1 MKLSIIIPVY
11 QVEAYVAD
19 CLRSVLETSADP
31 ASFELVVVNDGTKDR
46 SMELVRALTAGHGNV
61 SILEQ
66 ENRGLS
72 AARMAGLAAAK
83 GEYVWF
89 VDSDDYLAPDAVAT
103 VLGELSRE
111 TVDALVTPLL
121 WNYPDPAR
129 NYQDIYVREP
139 VSLDGKTFL
148 REGQYRVSASVRFII
163 RKEILDPKWS
173 FFPERHLHED
183 EYFDRVLLYRAGRLH
198 ILTTPLYHYR
208 QREQSI
214 MGGKDIRSSYDI
226 VRIYRLLMQFMEAEV
241 APEDRDWFRKRCV
254 EVLTLS
260 YCHAYPDFRTRSFR
274 RFLRENRRFI
284 VGEYRKC
291 IASRPARTIAA
302 DLFFLYCPALYV
314 RMADLRYIGF

>member
-19 CLRSVLETSADP
+19 CLRSVLDTSADP

-46 SMELVRALTAGHGNV
+46 SMELVRTLTTGYGNV
-61 SILEQ
+61 SIIEQ

-72 AARMAGLAAAK
+72 AARMAGLAEAK

-89 VDSDDYLAPDAVAT
+89 VDSDDYLSSGAVSS

-111 TVDALVTPLL
+111 PVDLLVTPLL

-129 NYQDIYVREP
+129 DYQDIIVPQP
-139 VSLDGKTFL
+139 VSLDGKTYL
-148 REGQYRVSASVRFII
+148 RDGQYRVSASVRFVI
-163 RKEILDPKWS
+163 RKAILDPRWS

-183 EYFDRVLLYRAGRLH
+183 EYFDRVLLYRASSLR
-198 ILTTPLYHYR
+198 ILTKPLYHYR

-226 VRIYRLLMQFMEAEV
+226 VRIYRLLLQFMESEV
-241 APEDRDWFRKRCV
+241 AVEDRDWFRKRCV

-260 YCHAYPDFRTRSFR
+260 YCHAYPGFRTRQFR

-284 VGEYRKC
+284 IGEYRKC
-291 IASRPARTIAA
+291 CALRPARMMAA
-302 DLFFLYCPALYV
+302 DLFFLYCPAFYV
-314 RMADLRYIGF
+314 RLADLRYISF